1 MSLNL
6 KYLIAKL
13 NDTSRKSL
21 ENAAGLCSSRTNYNV
36 EIEHWL
42 LKMLESPD
50 TDVPRLLKHF
60 EIDQPKLERSLV
72 GAIEK
77 FKTGNSR
84 VPALSPK
91 IMDLVREAWL
101 VASVEYSATSVRTG
115 HLLLAMLANPDLA
128 MQTLASASSLSR
140 ISAEALQRDL
150 RDICSGTAE
159 DAAAKAAASSPAE
172 GQLPDGSGGGAPTAA
187 LDQFTIDLTARA
199 REGKIDP
206 VHGIANRFIEDAKIV
221 MRFQCRR
228 ETAHHIDGLLFAR
241 LFDLDDL
248 KSASQC
254 GVFLKIFFVFGPR
267 RGCDRPQLTAGQRRL
282 EQVGRIPLPC

>member
-1 MSLNL
+1 MSALALPLRREPTAVSLNL

-21 ENAAGLCSSRTNYNV
+21 EDAAGVCSSRTNYNV

-42 LKMLESPD
+42 LKMLETPD
-50 TDVPRLLKHF
+50 TDIPRLLKHF
-60 EIDQPKLERSLV
+60 EVDQPKLERSLV

-101 VASVEYSATSVRTG
+101 IASVEYSAASVRTG

-128 MQTLASASSLSR
+128 MQTLASAPVLSR
-140 ISAEALQRDL
+140 ISAETLQRDL

-159 DAAAKAAASSPAE
+159 DAAAKAAASPAE

-187 LDQFTIDLTARA
+187 LDQFTIDLT
-199 REGKIDP
+199 
-206 VHGIANRFIEDAKIV
+206 
-221 MRFQCRR
+221 
-228 ETAHHIDGLLFAR
+228 
-241 LFDLDDL
+241 
-248 KSASQC
+248 
-254 GVFLKIFFVFGPR
+254 
-267 RGCDRPQLTAGQRRL
+267 
-282 EQVGRIPLPC
+282 